1 MKKILIILLI
11 AIMNL
16 LISHN
21 ITFASQTNETG
32 IEETTIQEQEE
43 QYGISE
49 FIEQSKKYTE
59 NIDLSQIYNDSITGK
74 FDNNLIMDI
83 LLTLLGD
90 NFKNSLLTIS
100 SIAIVVIINSILKA
114 ISENLGNQSVS
125 KIAFFIQYIIIVTLL
140 MKNFSDI
147 LESIKIAVQNLSS
160 FSTILIPLLTMLI
173 TATGNL
179 TTSSLIEPILL
190 SMVTF
195 ISSLITNIII
205 PIILVSTALGIIS
218 KFSEQV
224 KVERLSKLLN
234 KGTVWILTTVLG
246 IFIGIASLESG
257 LTGNVDNLTKKAGKS
272 IISTAVPVVG
282 GILGD
287 AIDTI
292 IGYTNVI
299 KSATGIIGIVVIISI
314 CLKPIIN
321 LATLT
326 ILYKLSA
333 SLCEPIADKK
343 IVELIE
349 IMSNTF
355 KTMLAVMFSITAM
368 IVIGIALIIKISS
381 W

>member
-381 W
+381 